1 MMKIVGDR
9 LSRYL
14 KIIEPC
20 EILVRYLLIFNSK
33 LSSLYP
39 FAKQSKIPARFVYFE
54 KILASHNY
62 LISQPLKVG
71 GARYFYETFLFFT
84 AKF

>member
-9 LSRYL
+9 LPRYL

-20 EILVRYLLIFNSK
+20 EILVRYLLIFNTK

-39 FAKQSKIPARFVYFE
+39 FASKVKFLLVSPTLKRFLRV
-54 KILASHNY
+54 I
-62 LISQPLKVG
+62 I
-71 GARYFYETFLFFT
+71 T
-84 AKF
+84 